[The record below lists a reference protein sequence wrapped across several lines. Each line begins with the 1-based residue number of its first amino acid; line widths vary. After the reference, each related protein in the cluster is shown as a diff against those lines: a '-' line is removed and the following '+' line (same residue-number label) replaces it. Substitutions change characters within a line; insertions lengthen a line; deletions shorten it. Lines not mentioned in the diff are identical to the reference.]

1 MYFVCA
7 VSDKCE
13 LCCINFAN
21 RKCKKKNP
29 AERNACNEN
38 NLLHY
43 LSSVYSFTIPLHV
56 SGLLVA
62 HHQEVALLHTGDG
75 LLANSKHVEE

>member
-1 MYFVCA
+1 M
-7 VSDKCE
+7 KM
-13 LCCINFAN
+13 L
-21 RKCKKKNP
+21 KKKT

-38 NLLHY
+38 NLMQY

-62 HHQEVALLHTGDG
+62 HHQQVALLHTGDG

>member
-7 VSDKCE
+7 VSNKCE

-21 RKCKKKNP
+21 RSSKN
-29 AERNACNEN
+29 AERNACNEI
-38 NLLHY
+38 NLMHY
-43 LSSVYSFTIPLHV
+43 LSSVYSFTIRLRV

-62 HHQEVALLHTGDG
+62 HHQEVALLRTDG
-75 LLANSKHVEE
+75 LLASTKHVEE